1 MVNGIE
7 AKADRVELASTHEIE
22 GKMHLGFSSLVPI
35 SYNIRRS
42 KSLKVFNEVV
52 NLEEKLRNLPISPG
66 VYLHKDEAGKIIY
79 VGKAKNLRNRVR
91 SYFQSGRGH
100 DRKTRELV
108 RRIRDLE
115 FIVTDTEVEALVL
128 ESNLIKQHKPR
139 YNVLLK
145 DDKQY
150 PHLKLTVNEP
160 FPRVMITRKIQRDG
174 ALYFGPFLPA
184 SLARRTIDLINRT
197 FQLRTCD
204 IEIDGKLP
212 RPCLEYHIKRCLG
225 PCVKGLC
232 TPTEYQEAVRD
243 VRLLLEG
250 KNKELA
256 DTLEARMTQSSEEMR
271 YELAAKYRDLRKTVL
286 AIAEQQKMAT
296 SPERDVDIFGYY
308 REGARLALQLFTM
321 REGKIV
327 GRREFYW
334 EDLPED
340 DFDPSSFLSDVM
352 TQYYSTDYVPRE
364 IHVPVDFEDRGLLE
378 KALTERRGRRVR
390 ILDPQ
395 RGEKR
400 DLIDLVEKNA
410 KLAFE
415 QRFRVLKPDMER
427 VLEELQEVLE
437 LPRFPARIESF
448 DISHIQGAEAVGSM
462 VVCENGKMNRAEYRK
477 FKIKG
482 VEGANDPASMHEV
495 VFRRYRRQLDE
506 GNPLPDLVMIDGGK
520 AQLGAAATAMRELEL
535 EAIPVI
541 GVVKPPRRHN
551 EVSHLLVK
559 GREHEPVFLDS
570 HSPVLRLIQMI
581 RDETHRTA
589 VQYHRKRR
597 ELRDFTSELTAIPGV
612 GEKRKNRL
620 LRNLGSIQRV
630 STASVAELS
639 PFVGRKTAEEIVE
652 HFTRQRAL
660 ADGGQDE
667 TDAGTRGRGDAER
680 GNISAETIAGIIEPE
695 NIETRLDDVEGDAS
709 DLQPIRSVDQTGQV
723 LKRRKSSRKRGER
736 SSNPHG
742 VRREKL
748 AEEEKQN
755 PEARSQEPE

>member
-1 MVNGIE
+1 V
-7 AKADRVELASTHEIE
+7 T
-22 GKMHLGFSSLVPI
+22 
-35 SYNIRRS
+35 
-42 KSLKVFNEVV
+42 
-52 NLEEKLRNLPISPG
+52 LEEKLQNLPTQPG

-91 SYFQSGRGH
+91 SYFRSTRGH
-100 DRKTRELV
+100 DPKTRELV

-115 FIVTDTEVEALVL
+115 FIITDNEVEALVL

-150 PHLKLTVNEP
+150 PHLKLTINEP
-160 FPRVMITRKIQRDG
+160 FPRVMITRRIQRDG

-232 TPTEYQEAVRD
+232 TPAEYQESVRD

-250 KNKELA
+250 KNRELA
-256 DTLEARMTQSSEEMR
+256 DTLEARMAQASEEMR
-271 YELAAKYRDLRKTVL
+271 YEMAAKYRDLHKTVMAL
-286 AIAEQQKMAT
+286 AEQQKMAT
-296 SPERDVDIFGYY
+296 SPDRDVDIFGYY

-321 REGKIV
+321 REGKVV
-327 GRREFYW
+327 GRREFFW
-334 EDLPED
+334 EDLPEGGE
-340 DFDPSSFLSDVM
+340 FNPSAFLSEVL

-364 IHVPVDFEDRGLLE
+364 INVPVDFEDRELLE
-378 KALTERRGRRVR
+378 KALSERRGRRVR

-448 DISHIQGAEAVGSM
+448 DISHIQGAENVAGM
-462 VVCENGKMNRAEYRK
+462 VVCENGKMNRAEYRR
-477 FKIKG
+477 FKIKT
-482 VEGANDPASMHEV
+482 VEGANDTASMHEA

-506 GNPLPDLVMIDGGK
+506 NKPLPDLIMIDGGK
-520 AQLGAAATAMRELEL
+520 AQLGAAATAMRELDL
-535 EAIPVI
+535 EAIPMI

-551 EVSHLLVK
+551 EVSHLLLK
-559 GREHEPVFLDS
+559 GREHEPIFLDS

-589 VQYHRKRR
+589 VAYHRKRR

-630 STASVAELS
+630 ATASLAELT
-639 PFVGRKTAEEIVE
+639 PFVGRRTAEEIVE

-660 ADGGQDE
+660 AQGETVKAETREGVDDELDE
-667 TDAGTRGRGDAER
+667 TQALE
-680 GNISAETIAGIIEPE
+680 SVETIEPE
-695 NIETRLDDVEGDAS
+695 LIETHLDDPQGEAQ
-709 DLQPIRSVDQTGQV
+709 DLQPIRSMDQEGRV
-723 LKRRKSSRKRGER
+723 ISRRKRTRRKRGER

-742 VRREKL
+742 VKREKL
-748 AEEEKQN
+748 VEEKKAG
-755 PEARSQEPE
+755 EGG

>member
-1 MVNGIE
+1 V
-7 AKADRVELASTHEIE
+7 T
-22 GKMHLGFSSLVPI
+22 
-35 SYNIRRS
+35 
-42 KSLKVFNEVV
+42 
-52 NLEEKLRNLPISPG
+52 LEEKLRNLPVSPG

-108 RRIRDLE
+108 RRIADLE

-139 YNVLLK
+139 YNILLK

-150 PHLKLTVNEP
+150 PHLKLTINEP

-204 IEIDGKLP
+204 IEIDGRLP

-232 TPTEYQEAVRD
+232 APEEYTEAVRD

-250 KNKELA
+250 KNRELA
-256 DTLEARMTQSSEEMR
+256 DTLEARMMQSSEEMR
-271 YELAAKYRDLRKTVL
+271 FEMAAKYRDLRKTVL

-308 REGARLALQLFTM
+308 QEGPRLALQLFTM

-327 GRREFYW
+327 GRREFFW
-334 EDLPED
+334 EDLAED
-340 DFDPSSFLSDVM
+340 SFDPSAFLSEVLA
-352 TQYYSTDYVPRE
+352 QYYSTDYVPRE
-364 IHVPVDFEDRGLLE
+364 IHVPVDFEDREVLE
-378 KALTERRGRRVR
+378 KALSARRGRRVR
-390 ILDPQ
+390 IHDPQ

-448 DISHIQGAEAVGSM
+448 DISHIQGAENVGGM

-477 FKIKG
+477 FKIKT
-482 VEGANDPASMHEV
+482 VEGANDTASMREV
-495 VFRRYRRQLDE
+495 VFRRYRRLLDE
-506 GNPLPDLVMIDGGK
+506 GKPLPDLVMIDGGK
-520 AQLGAAATAMRELEL
+520 GQLSAAASAMRELDL
-535 EAIPVI
+535 EAVPMI

-612 GEKRKNRL
+612 GDKRKTRL

-630 STASVAELS
+630 ANASVVELT
-639 PFVGRKTAEEIVE
+639 PFVGRKTAEDIFE
-652 HFTRQRAL
+652 HFRRQRAL
-660 ADGGQDE
+660 AEGGRPAGDDAE
-667 TDAGTRGRGDAER
+667 TRRRGDAANGDVTNELVVEDEP
-680 GNISAETIAGIIEPE
+680 GAIAIDVIDAGS
-695 NIETRLDDVEGDAS
+695 IETRLDDPEGEAA
-709 DLQPIRSVDQTGQV
+709 DLQPIRSVDQLGQPRPP
-723 LKRRKSSRKRGER
+723 RRRTRKRGER
-736 SSNPHG
+736 STNPHA
-742 VRREKL
+742 VKREKL
-748 AEEEKQN
+748 SGAEAEQET
-755 PEARSQEPE
+755 PDEALTNDEGAALQDE

>member
-1 MVNGIE
+1 MP
-7 AKADRVELASTHEIE
+7 LT
-22 GKMHLGFSSLVPI
+22 
-35 SYNIRRS
+35 
-42 KSLKVFNEVV
+42 
-52 NLEEKLRNLPISPG
+52 LEEKLKNLPTSPG
-66 VYLHKDEAGKIIY
+66 VYLHKDEGGRIIY

-108 RRIRDLE
+108 KRIFDLE

-150 PHLKLTVNEP
+150 PHLKLTVSEP
-160 FPRVMITRKIQRDG
+160 FPRVMITRRIQRDG
-174 ALYFGPFLPA
+174 ALYFGPYLPA

-204 IEIDGKLP
+204 IEIDGRLP

-225 PCVKGLC
+225 PCVKDLC
-232 TPTEYQEAVRD
+232 KPDEYAEAVRD
-243 VRLLLEG
+243 VRMFLEG

-256 DTLEARMTQSSEEMR
+256 DEYGARMERASDEMR
-271 YELAAKYRDLRKTVL
+271 FEMAAKYRDLRKTVL
-286 AIAEQQKMAT
+286 AVSEQQKMAVT
-296 SPERDVDIFGYY
+296 QDLDVDIFGFH

-327 GRREFYW
+327 GRREFFW

-340 DFDPSSFLSDVM
+340 DTFDAASFLSDVL

-364 IHVPVDFEDRGLLE
+364 IHVPVDFEDRELLE
-378 KALTERRGRRVR
+378 KALKERKGRRVR

-395 RGEKR
+395 RGQKR
-400 DLIDLVEKNA
+400 EMIELVEKNA
-410 KLAFE
+410 QIAFE

-448 DISHIQGAEAVGSM
+448 DVSNISGAENVAAM

-477 FKIKG
+477 FRIKT
-482 VEGANDPASMHEV
+482 VEGSNDPASMREA

-506 GNPLPDLVMIDGGK
+506 HNPLPDLVMIDGGK
-520 AQLGAAATAMRELEL
+520 GQLSAAASAMRELGL
-535 EAIPVI
+535 EAIPMI

-551 EVSHLLVK
+551 EVSHLLRK
-559 GREHEPVFLDS
+559 GSEDSPIYLDS
-570 HSPVLRLIQMI
+570 HSPVLRLIQLI

-589 VQYHRKRR
+589 VAYHRKRR

-620 LRNLGSIQRV
+620 LRNLGSI
-630 STASVAELS
+630 SKVAEATVEQLS
-639 PFVGRKTAEEIVE
+639 PFVGRKTAEDIFE
-652 HFTRQRAL
+652 HFRRQRAL
-660 ADGGQDE
+660 AGVTDEAAAEADADSAADAPDGGEAVVVVTPAGEVAGLHHPDDPTVM
-667 TDAGTRGRGDAER
+667 TD
-680 GNISAETIAGIIEPE
+680 ETIADEH
-695 NIETRLDDVEGDAS
+695 IETRLVDPDGDAE
-709 DLQPIRSVDQTGQV
+709 DLQPVRSVDHTGTPRQ
-723 LKRRKSSRKRGER
+723 RRKSTRKRGER
-736 SSNPHG
+736 STNPHG
-742 VRREKL
+742 IKREKL
-748 AEEEKQN
+748 AGDVEKD
-755 PEARSQEPE
+755 